1 MIWYLDKAIRPSV
14 LKMPKVSGY
23 AKTFK
28 IKAGDKDKN
37 NQLMSFGID
46 YKKPLEKYRAIWS
59 KIEELKNLG

>member
-1 MIWYLDKAIRPSV
+1 
-14 LKMPKVSGY
+14 MPKVSGY